1 MDLTQI
7 LTGAGPTSLGL
18 VVLYFYK
25 RLEKQLEE
33 EKAERKEKDSMLYQ
47 YLPVITQHLETLT
60 EELERK

>member
-33 EKAERKEKDSMLYQ
+33 EKAERKEKDAMLYE

-60 EELERK
+60 EELEK

>member
-25 RLEKQLEE
+25 QLEKQLEE
-33 EKAERKEKDSMLYQ
+33 ERADRKEKDAILFE
-47 YLPVITQHLETLT
+47 YLPVLTKHLETLT
-60 EELERK
+60 EELDKK